1 MTLSARRPAGS
12 AVHPTSSSAASRAGI
27 PLLLKLSLSAL
38 LLASVLM
45 RVDVASLQ
53 GTISRSDL
61 ALLGLAV
68 AVSFAA
74 WLVNTL
80 KWQRLLPRSQAGP
93 GYLELLRL
101 NFIGMFYNLFIPGQV
116 GGEVVKSV
124 KLARAGVGATAA
136 AVSVVSDRVTGL
148 LALFVVGVVGVI
160 LSPSMVGSAPSL
172 VPWIAGCGFTLAIA
186 STILLTRMGHAAL
199 LAVEKILFDC
209 CRQIGWNLHIDS
221 SIPATSGPLSPAL
234 VLVLAVVFQSMAVY
248 ANLLLCEALGIPLSF
263 AQLLWIVAAVALVQS
278 LPISVAGLGIREGT
292 YVALLQQQGIDA
304 SSALALSLAVFAIQ
318 LLMATTGWLLEVRG
332 LLRKDMPRVPGVP
345 LSGSSSQ

>member
-1 MTLSARRPAGS
+1 MQ
-12 AVHPTSSSAASRAGI
+12 
-27 PLLLKLSLSAL
+27 
-38 LLASVLM
+38 
-45 RVDVASLQ
+45 VDVASLQ
-53 GTISRSDL
+53 GTISRSNL
-61 ALLGLAV
+61 ALVGLAV

-74 WLVNTL
+74 WPVNTL

-101 NFIGMFYNLFIPGQV
+101 NFIGMFYNLLLPGQL
-116 GGEVVKSV
+116 GGEVVKSIS
-124 KLARAGVGATAA
+124 LARAGVGTTAA

-148 LALFVVGVVGVI
+148 LALFAVGLLGVV
-160 LSPSMVGSAPSL
+160 LSPSVVGSGPSL
-172 VPWIAGCGFTLAIA
+172 VPWIGGCGLALAIA

-221 SIPATSGPLSPAL
+221 SIPATSGPSSPAL

-263 AQLLWIVAAVALVQS
+263 AQLLWIVAAVAFVQS
-278 LPISVAGLGIREGT
+278 LPISVAGLGVREGT

-304 SSALALSLAVFAIQ
+304 SSALALSLAVFATQ
-318 LLMATTGWLLEVRG
+318 LLLAATGGLLQVHG
-332 LLRKDMPRVPGVP
+332 LLRKDTPRGPGRP
-345 LSGSSSQ
+345 LSASSRQ